1 MMKKERPSLLLLRIF
16 RYTYNVNAIIL
27 FTSPFSEKMNY
38 LYLNDI
44 IVYFVIRISCALIVI
59 CCQIILCNI
68 SRYVNMKKKI
78 LVTKQLLLNVSE
90 GRRFSTTAQFY
101 LPARNFHKG
110 PFYFTCKFY
119 MYFHFQDNYLR
130 RIFNSFHIT

>member
-1 MMKKERPSLLLLRIF
+1 MKNK
-16 RYTYNVNAIIL
+16 N
-27 FTSPFSEKMNY
+27 
-38 LYLNDI
+38 
-44 IVYFVIRISCALIVI
+44 
-59 CCQIILCNI
+59 
-68 SRYVNMKKKI
+68 I

-119 MYFHFQDNYLR
+119 TYFISRTTIFAEYLTHFTSLEILKNKQ
-130 RIFNSFHIT
+130 